1 MPTVRI
7 NKKEYSVPM
16 GSCLREWM
24 VTAALALPCGGK
36 GICGKCRVKIR
47 GEVNPVTEA
56 EKSFLSSEELS
67 AGMRLACFTVVEGDC
82 TVTVEEPD
90 RMQICTESNT
100 MNLDANAVFARYGAV
115 VDIGTTTMVA
125 ALYNSDGKRLA
136 DAAMTNPQLPWGAD
150 VLSRAEA
157 AIKGERQALMSAV
170 QTGVTALL
178 YEVAQKSGV
187 SMDAIESVVV
197 TGNTAMLCLFTGT
210 SVHSLVKAPFT
221 SPRLFGDTLTAS
233 ACGLKGMSKETPV
246 YLPRCVGAFL
256 GADLVCAIQH
266 TGLCERSDTALL
278 VDIGT
283 NGEMALWH
291 KGRLYLCS
299 TAAGPAFEGV
309 GISCGMPAYPGA
321 IDRVVLLNG
330 QLLAHTIGGE
340 KAKGVCGSG
349 LIDAVACLL
358 DLEEIDRSGCVMQAE
373 FPLAENVGLTVE
385 DVHALQ
391 VAKSAICSGIQTL
404 LHAAGATME
413 EVAVCYLSGGFGNSL
428 HLIQAGRIGLLP
440 IPLIHRAQLVGNAAL
455 GGSEKMLLDPQCR
468 ENLFA
473 ILRSAQSIDLATSSF
488 FADAFIQNMLF
499 S

>member
-1 MPTVRI
+1 MPTIRI
-7 NKKEYSVPM
+7 NEKEYSVPM

-47 GEVNPVTEA
+47 GAVNPVTEA
-56 EKSFLSSEELS
+56 EKTFLTSEELS
-67 AGMRLACFTVVEGDC
+67 AGMRLACYTVVEGDC
-82 TVTVEEPD
+82 TVIVEEPD
-90 RMQICTESNT
+90 RMQICTESST
-100 MNLDANAVFARYGAV
+100 LKCGANVVFAHYGAV

-136 DAAMTNPQLPWGAD
+136 DAAIANPQQPWGAD

-157 AIKGERQALMSAV
+157 ATKGEMQALTSVV

-178 YEVAQKSGV
+178 YEVAQKSGA
-187 SMDAIESVVV
+187 SIDAIESVVV

-210 SVHSLVKAPFT
+210 PVDSLIKAPFT
-221 SPRLFGDTLTAS
+221 SPRLFGETLSAG
-233 ACGLKGMSKETPV
+233 ACGLKGMSTEIPV
-246 YLPRCVGAFL
+246 YLPCCVGAFL
-256 GADLVCAIQH
+256 GADLVCAVQH
-266 TGLCERSDTALL
+266 TDLCERSDTVLL

-283 NGEMALWH
+283 NGEIALWH

-309 GISCGMPAYPGA
+309 GISCGMPAYSGA

-330 QLLAHTIGGE
+330 QLLAHTTGGE

-358 DLEEIDRSGCVMQAE
+358 DLEEIDRSGCMMQAE
-373 FPLAENVGLTVE
+373 FSLAENIALTAE

-404 LHAAGATME
+404 LHAAGATIE
-413 EVAVCYLSGGFGNSL
+413 EVAVCYLAGGFGNSL

-455 GGSEKMLLDPQCR
+455 GGAEKMLLDPQCR
-468 ENLFA
+468 ENLFE
-473 ILRSAQSIDLATSSF
+473 IFRSAQSIDLATSPF
-488 FADAFIQNMLF
+488 FADAFIRNMLF
-499 S
+499 P